1 MAKCNECIHENL
13 CYSNCDNGYDS
24 DDCTCHYCTSVT
36 CPEVTKCEYFEPKS
50 RFVELPI
57 KATNELKSELEKY
70 CFERCV
76 DEL

>member
-1 MAKCNECIHENL
+1 MKRGTD
-13 CYSNCDNGYDS
+13 YCD
-24 DDCTCHYCTSVT
+24 
-36 CPEVTKCEYFEPKS
+36 EFKPKS

-57 KATNELKSELEKY
+57 KATDELKSELEKY

>member
-1 MAKCNECIHENL
+1 MAKCNECWHKNICRRL
-13 CYSNCDNGYDS
+13 QFPSLYGLIGDYCD
-24 DDCTCHYCTSVT
+24 
-36 CPEVTKCEYFEPKS
+36 EFKPKS

-57 KATNELKSELEKY
+57 KATDELKSELEKY